1 MTPLFYSQAQVFDAE
16 RTPRISNLAQ
26 PARWQDVS
34 GQAVLKISNGTY
46 RNAAFGGNFLLD
58 VEATRKCQP
67 AGDGWA
73 SAVVYCLWFGRRL
86 KTRGLMIK
94 YEVAG
99 SRVIQSY
106 SGQVV
111 IDLAS

>member
-1 MTPLFYSQAQVFDAE
+1 MTPLFYSQAQVFDVE
-16 RTPRISNLAQ
+16 HTVRVSNIAQ

-34 GQAVLKISNGTY
+34 GRAVLKILNGTY
-46 RNAAFGGNFLLD
+46 RKAVFGGTFLLD

-86 KTRGLMIK
+86 KTRGLKIK

>member
-1 MTPLFYSQAQVFDAE
+1 MIPLFYSQAQVFDAE
-16 RTPRISNLAQ
+16 RTPRLSDLAQ
-26 PARWQDVS
+26 PSRWQDVS

-46 RNAAFGGNFLLD
+46 RNAVFEGAFQLD

-73 SAVVYCLWFGRRL
+73 TAVVYCLWFGRRL
-86 KTRGLMIK
+86 KTRGLKIK